1 MLCESFGFWLVSTR
15 VTRTLVC
22 VLAAVALSSTVAM
35 PSLAAV
41 EDQIEVTVSRVGFR
55 PAVLKFRKGETVRLA
70 LRSADDEHCFA
81 IDALRIEKR
90 VQPGRTTMVDVTP
103 DKAGSLAFYCCLEPN
118 DQRQRGQ
125 IVVSD

>member
-22 VLAAVALSSTVAM
+22 VLAAVALSSTLAT
-35 PSLAAV
+35 PSRAAV
-41 EDQIEVTVSRVGFR
+41 EEQIEVTASRAGFR
-55 PAVLKFRKGETVRLA
+55 PAVLKVRKGETVRLA

-90 VQPGRTTMVDVTP
+90 IQPGRTTSVDVTP
-103 DKAGSLAFYCCLEPN
+103 DKAGSLTFYCCLEPS

-125 IVVSD
+125 VVVSD